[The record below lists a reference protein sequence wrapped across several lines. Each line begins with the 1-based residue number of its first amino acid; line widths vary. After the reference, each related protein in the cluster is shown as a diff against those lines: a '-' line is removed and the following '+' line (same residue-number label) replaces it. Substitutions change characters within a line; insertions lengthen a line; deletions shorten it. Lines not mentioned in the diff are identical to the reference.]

1 MSDEL
6 QARDAQFAAEWDA
19 DVNAEQIAEVYAE
32 AFLNAAENVGD
43 VASCLEELESLVTDV
58 LDVFPDF
65 EAVLASGVVPHHEK
79 EGIIERTLGGKATP
93 VLLNFLMVLSR
104 RGRLDCL
111 RAIAAKARDL
121 YDRRLGRVPVRVTAA
136 EPLGEDLLAKIK
148 AGVAPL
154 VAGEPVL
161 EVEVDPSLIGGVKIR
176 VGDTV
181 YDASVAAQLAAVR
194 KQIIDRSA
202 HEIQSRRDRF
212 RDPAG
217 N

>member
-32 AFLNAAENVGD
+32 AFLNAAQNVGD

-79 EGIIERTLGGKATP
+79 EGIIERTLGGRATP

-111 RAIAAKARDL
+111 RAIAAKAKALHDQ
-121 YDRRLGRVPVRVTAA
+121 RLGRVPVRVTAA
-136 EPLGEDLLAKIK
+136 EPLSEDLLAKIK